1 MGAKNHGIIMP
12 DADKEDALNA
22 LTNAAFG
29 ASGQRCMALT
39 TAVFVGDSSN
49 WIKELIPKAESFKI
63 GAGDEP
69 GIDLSPVCYKDLKDK
84 IIRLVGTA
92 EKEGAKVLLDGTKFI
107 HPKYP
112 QGNFIAPSIIDGVT
126 KDMTVYK

>member
-22 LTNAAFG
+22 LVNAAFG

-39 TAVFVGDSSN
+39 TAVFVGESGEWVHD
-49 WIKELIPKAESFKI
+49 LAAKAKSFKI
-63 GAGDEP
+63 GPGNED
-69 GIDLSPVCYKDLKDK
+69 GIDLSPVAYKDLKDR
-84 IIRLVGTA
+84 ILRLIGTA
-92 EKEGAKVLLDGTKFI
+92 EKEGAKLILYGSKYV

-112 QGNFIAPSIIDGVT
+112 QGNFVAPTIIDFVT
-126 KDMTVYK
+126 P

>member
-22 LTNAAFG
+22 LVNAAFG

-39 TAVFVGDSSN
+39 TAVFVGESGEWVHD
-49 WIKELIPKAESFKI
+49 LAAKAKSFKI
-63 GAGDEP
+63 GPGNED
-69 GIDLSPVCYKDLKDK
+69 GIDLSPVAYKDLKDR
-84 IIRLVGTA
+84 ILRLIGTA
-92 EKEGAKVLLDGTKFI
+92 EKEGAKLILDGSKYV

-112 QGNFIAPSIIDGVT
+112 QGNFVAPTIIDFVT
-126 KDMTVYK
+126 P